1 MEVRD
6 KKFYNKVREQ
16 EFEEKQIW
24 WFSCRLGH
32 SDEGKFLIKDFSFE
46 NAVEQLT
53 KATENLGYDDY
64 NLLDWDIN
72 VNKKVDYDYSE
83 EDFLSFYR

>member
-16 EFEEKQIW
+16 EFEEKQLW

-32 SDEGKFLIKDFSFE
+32 SDEGTFLFKDYSFE

-53 KATENLGYDDY
+53 EATEKLGYDGSDIF
-64 NLLDWDIN
+64 DWDFN
-72 VNKKVDYDYSE
+72 VDRKVDYDYSE
-83 EDFLSFYR
+83 EDFLAFYR